1 MGLFGRNKNENEIN
15 WVVLETE
22 QQLHE
27 FIDKSSETPVML
39 FKHSTR
45 CSISS
50 MAKSRLERSWNYT
63 SDQIIPVY
71 LDLIAFRE
79 ISNKIAELTG
89 VVHQSP
95 QAIVL
100 KNKEVIY
107 HASHNSIDISGIV

>member
-1 MGLFGRNKNENEIN
+1 MGLFGRNKETNQIQWE
-15 WVVLETE
+15 VLETE
-22 QQLHE
+22 RQLLDYIE
-27 FIDKSSETPVML
+27 KSAEQPVML

-45 CSISS
+45 CSIST

-63 SDQIIPVY
+63 NDQILPVY
-71 LDLIAFRE
+71 LDLITYRN

-100 KNKEVIY
+100 KNKEVVY
-107 HASHNSIDISGIV
+107 HGSHNSIDISGVV